1 MTRVLRAAAIASVL
15 AVGSACSS
23 LDSTVPNPV
32 PIEQTTFAS
41 SLSVDLAASTKLASG
56 MYYRDLVVGTGAAVN
71 NGQTVTARYTGWL
84 SNGAQFD
91 SNQTTGYP
99 FVLGT
104 GRVIAGWDLGI
115 LGMRVGGKRQLI
127 IPATLGYGP
136 NGNGPIPGNAVIVFT
151 VEVVSAQ

>member
-1 MTRVLRAAAIASVL
+1 MTRLLRAAAFASVF

-23 LDSTVPNPV
+23 LDSTVPNAV
-32 PIEQTTFAS
+32 PIEQTTFATA
-41 SLSVDLAASTKLASG
+41 LAVDLAASTKLPSG

-84 SNGAQFD
+84 ANGAQFD

-104 GRVIAGWDLGI
+104 GRVIAGWDIGI

-127 IPATLGYGP
+127 IPATLGYGV
-136 NGNGPIPGNAVIVFT
+136 NGNGPIPGNAVIVFN